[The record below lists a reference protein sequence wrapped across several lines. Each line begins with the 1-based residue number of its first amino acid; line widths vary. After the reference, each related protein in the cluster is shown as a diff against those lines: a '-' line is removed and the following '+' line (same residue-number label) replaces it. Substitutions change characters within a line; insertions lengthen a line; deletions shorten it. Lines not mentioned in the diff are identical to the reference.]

1 LSGKTYSIQD
11 LACCVG
17 VSTATL
23 RAWERRYGIMSPER
37 TRGGHRVYSESDLKL
52 FLFINHLRD
61 SGMSLID
68 IGKMDQSAL
77 ENDARAY
84 FESLALPTS
93 DSDYESNIS
102 LQIIAAL
109 KSRNFEGAIEILERA
124 AVTATQ
130 PTEFANLA
138 IGIMESVGEA
148 WSRKEI
154 TISIEHLFTARIRFL
169 LAEQF
174 YRSRNALHGSARK
187 SLGTTNASAETAAL
201 GIKKDRIAKGNP
213 FLAHAM
219 IAGLEGEAHEIGLL
233 RVAIFLQHWGLRVT
247 YLGPDLP
254 LEDLSSFLD
263 ECSRQRMPSDPPI
276 IVCAGISGV
285 HSKKVTVSLAQR
297 LNDSIASRYPT
308 ALGGGGITKLSD
320 VKSEL
325 KNLLI
330 SQDLEALWNLF
341 ENKSENKS
349 ENRSDNPNI
358 RR

>member
-1 LSGKTYSIQD
+1 MSSKTYSIQD

-61 SGMSLID
+61 SGLSLID
-68 IGKMDQSAL
+68 IGKMDQRAL
-77 ENDARAY
+77 EIDARAY
-84 FESLALPTS
+84 FESLSLPTS

-109 KSRNFEGAIEILERA
+109 KSRNFDDAIDILERA
-124 AVTATQ
+124 AVTATV

-148 WSRKEI
+148 WVRKEI
-154 TISIEHLFTARIRFL
+154 SISIEHLFTARIRFL

-174 YRSRNALHGSARK
+174 YRSRNALHGSTRK
-187 SLGTTNASAETAAL
+187 GLPS
-201 GIKKDRIAKGNP
+201 AKGNA
-213 FLAHAM
+213 FIAHAM

-254 LEDLSSFLD
+254 LDDFSAFLD
-263 ECSRQRMPSDPPI
+263 ECSRQRIPSDPPI
-276 IVCAGISGV
+276 IVCAGISGA
-285 HSKKVTVSLAQR
+285 HSKKVTISLAQK
-297 LNDSIASRYPT
+297 LNDSVALRYPT
-308 ALGGGGITKLSD
+308 ALGGGGIAKLSE
-320 VKSEL
+320 VKHEL

-330 SQDLEALWNLF
+330 SQNLEELRNLF
-341 ENKSENKS
+341 Q
-349 ENRSDNPNI
+349 NRSQNPNENTSEKTNI

>member
-1 LSGKTYSIQD
+1 MKKDRKGAELGSKTYSIQD

-37 TRGGHRVYSESDLKL
+37 TRGGHRVYSEADLKL
-52 FLFINHLRD
+52 FLYINHLRD

-68 IGKMDQSAL
+68 IGKMDQSVL

-84 FESLALPTS
+84 FESLSLPTS

-102 LQIIAAL
+102 LQIVDAL
-109 KSRNFEGAIEILERA
+109 KARNFDAAIDILERA
-124 AVTATQ
+124 AVTATM

-138 IGIMESVGEA
+138 IGIMESVGKA
-148 WSRKEI
+148 WAQGEI
-154 TISIEHLFTARIRFL
+154 SISIEHLFTARIRFL

-187 SLGTTNASAETAAL
+187 GPPSA
-201 GIKKDRIAKGNP
+201 KDNP
-213 FLAHAM
+213 FIAHAM

-254 LEDLSSFLD
+254 LADLSSFLE
-263 ECSRQRMPSDPPI
+263 ECSRQRLPSDPPI
-276 IVCAGISGV
+276 IVCACISGA
-285 HSKKVTVSLAQR
+285 HSKKATVSLTQR
-297 LNDSIASRYPT
+297 LNDLIAHRYPT
-308 ALGGGGITKLSD
+308 ALGGAGVSKLSEITH
-320 VKSEL
+320 EL

-330 SQDLEALWNLF
+330 SQDLEALRNLF
-341 ENKSENKS
+341 E
-349 ENRSDNPNI
+349 NPNI